1 MSVCVI
7 ISLRLCTTLNLRPVS
22 NLSYISKLTESAV
35 ADQIQLHLAKN
46 NLYPVFQSAYRKLHS
61 TETALVKVQN
71 DILTNMN
78 KRRVT
83 LLVLLDLSVAF
94 DTVDPSILLTR
105 LRSKLGLNG
114 TALSWFCSYLS
125 GRTQRISVQ
134 GAFSNVFYLRFG
146 VPQGSC
152 LGPILFNIYSSK
164 IFDIVGRHLPK
175 VHCYADDSQLYL
187 SFNPSCGLINCR
199 EFKMQ
204 PPD

>member
-1 MSVCVI
+1 MI
-7 ISLRLCTTLNLRPVS
+7 INFCMWIFFTIYKRSGYCFEYLFCQN
-22 NLSYISKLTESAV
+22 YLTESAV

-83 LLVLLDLSVAF
+83 LLVLLDLSAAF

-134 GAFSNVFYLRFG
+134 GALSNVFYLRFG

-175 VHCYADDSQLYL
+175 VSLL
-187 SFNPSCGLINCR
+187 R
-199 EFKMQ
+199 R
-204 PPD
+204 